1 MSATLLIHDALV
13 VPGDG
18 RTAPFMG
25 WVEVSGARIS
35 GVGAGT
41 VAPPLMH
48 APWVRRIDAK
58 GHALLPGLI
67 NTHAHSHSSL
77 TRGTA
82 EGVALDEWI
91 ATIERE
97 QSRLGDDDAYAAAL
111 ATYGEALLSGTTTML
126 DMCLRP
132 EPAMRAAR
140 DIGMRVVIAPYVLDR
155 GPFAPKLPMVR
166 ALLERHS
173 AMSGRVGLWVGL
185 HDLEGCADESI
196 AAGAQMARDFGTG
209 LHLHCAETRASVER
223 TRQRTGRTPIAQL
236 ERLGALGP
244 RTVLAHCVWAD
255 VNDQAL
261 LAASGTTVAHCPH
274 ANLKLA
280 SGFAPVPAMHEA
292 GVRVT
297 LATDGA
303 KANNRLD
310 MFDVMTF
317 ASLIH
322 KGTHLDASLLPAPA
336 VLRMATQDGAR
347 ALDLEAGA
355 ITAGSL
361 ADLTLVDLDQFHLQ
375 PATQGTVTTNLVHA
389 ARGADVRMV
398 LVDGEVVV
406 EDGRLVRIDTA
417 AALDAMKA
425 AGRRLMGIAA

>member
-1 MSATLLIHDALV
+1 MSAPLLVHDALV

-18 RTAPFMG
+18 CTAPFFG
-25 WVEVSGARIS
+25 WVEVRGARIS
-35 GVGAGT
+35 GVGTGA
-41 VAPPLMH
+41 APDA
-48 APWVRRIDAK
+48 APGVRRIDAR
-58 GHALLPGLI
+58 GHALLPGLV

-82 EGVALDEWI
+82 EGVALEQWI

-97 QSRLGDDDAYAAAL
+97 QSRLGDEDAYVAAL
-111 ATYGEALLSGTTTML
+111 ATYGEALLSGTTTVL

-132 EPAMRAAR
+132 GPAMRAAR

-166 ALLERHS
+166 ELLGQHG
-173 AMSGRVGLWVGL
+173 AADGRVSLWVGL

-196 AAGAQMARDFGTG
+196 VAGAQLAREFGTG

-236 ERLGALGP
+236 DALGALGP

-255 VNDQAL
+255 GEDQAL

-310 MFDVMTF
+310 MFDVMKF
-317 ASLIH
+317 ASLVH
-322 KGTHLDASLLPAPA
+322 KGTRLDAALLPASA
-336 VLRMATQDGAR
+336 VLRLATQDGAR
-347 ALDLEAGA
+347 ALGLEAGA
-355 ITAGSL
+355 IATGSL
-361 ADLTLVDLDQFHLQ
+361 ADLTLVGLDHFHLQ
-375 PATQGTVTTNLVHA
+375 PATPETIATNLVHA

-406 EDGRLVRIDTA
+406 EDGRLVRIDTT
-417 AALDAMKA
+417 AALGAMKA
-425 AGRRLMGIAA
+425 AGRRLMGSAA

>member
-1 MSATLLIHDALV
+1 MNATLLIRDALV

-18 RTAPFMG
+18 QTAPFTG
-25 WVEVSGARIS
+25 WVEVAGSRIS
-35 GVGAGT
+35 AVGAGI
-41 VAPPLMH
+41 APAASPG
-48 APWVRRIDAK
+48 VRVIDAQ
-58 GHALLPGLI
+58 GCALLPGLV

-82 EGVALDEWI
+82 EGVELDRWI

-97 QSRLGDDDAYAAAL
+97 QSRLTDEDAYVAAL
-111 ATYGEALLSGTTTML
+111 ATYGEALLSGTTTVL

-132 EPAMRAAR
+132 EPAMRAAQA
-140 DIGMRVVIAPYVLDR
+140 IGMRVVIAPYVLDR
-155 GPFAPKLPMVR
+155 APFAPKLPDVR
-166 ALLERHS
+166 ELLERHGAS
-173 AMSGRVGLWVGL
+173 KGLVNLWVGL
-185 HDLEGCADESI
+185 HDLEGCPDETI
-196 AAGAQMARDFGTG
+196 AAGARLAQDFGTG

-223 TRQRTGRTPIAQL
+223 TRTRTGRTPIAQL
-236 ERLGALGP
+236 RTLGALGP

-255 VNDQAL
+255 DEDQAL

-280 SGFAPVPAMHEA
+280 SGFAPVPSMRQA

-310 MFDVMTF
+310 MFDVMKF

-322 KGTHLDASLLPAPA
+322 KGTQLDASVLPAPA
-336 VLRMATQDGAR
+336 VLRMATQDGAA
-347 ALDLEAGA
+347 ALGIQAGA
-355 ITAGSL
+355 IAAGQL
-361 ADLTLVDLDQFHLQ
+361 ADLTLVDLNQFHLQ
-375 PATQGTVTTNLVHA
+375 PATPETVVTNLVHA
-389 ARGADVRMV
+389 ARGSDVRMV

-406 EDGRLVRIDTA
+406 EEGRLVRIDTA
-417 AALDAMKA
+417 ATLADMQA
-425 AGRRLMGIAA
+425 AGRRLMAAS